1 MLPTIQIINNFLTY
15 TSMFSRFGN
24 LTLFFP
30 LFTLSLKMPTPHC
43 TLLILL
49 QVPRLC
55 LSAPSF
61 PYFCFSHPERSLHL
75 RGGSTLQQTVVH
87 ACFQLSL
94 PTLRA
99 GPKFCAK
106 QTSLCFSSKSTRT
119 EADNSEAEW
128 MHSMYTSVSRTALAI
143 NQC

>member
-49 QVPRLC
+49 EVPRQCVC
-55 LSAPSF
+55 LLPLFLIFALATQKEASIS
-61 PYFCFSHPERSLHL
+61 EE
-75 RGGSTLQQTVVH
+75 VVH
-87 ACFQLSL
+87 CSRLSSMHASSSPCQLSGQNQNSVPNKHL
-94 PTLRA
+94 CVFH
-99 GPKFCAK
+99 PKALGQRLTTAK
-106 QTSLCFSSKSTRT
+106 QNGCTVCTHL
-119 EADNSEAEW
+119 
-128 MHSMYTSVSRTALAI
+128 SVELLWP
-143 NQC
+143 